1 MNCLAA
7 AIIFTSQGIPFI
19 QAGEEMLRTKPGTE
33 PGKKF
38 TSNSY
43 NSPDAINSIKW
54 NWKKEYADVVDYY
67 KGLIAFRK
75 EHIMLRMMESEEI
88 ETRLHFMEL
97 PPNMVGYTIDG
108 ENLEDTLKELCIVYN
123 ANRSQQQVEIP
134 EGTWNVY
141 VNEKNAGTKPLAE
154 KSGKTITIE
163 PLSAI
168 VLGR

>member
-1 MNCLAA
+1 
-7 AIIFTSQGIPFI
+7 
-19 QAGEEMLRTKPGTE
+19 
-33 PGKKF
+33 
-38 TSNSY
+38 
-43 NSPDAINSIKW
+43 
-54 NWKKEYADVVDYY
+54 
-67 KGLIAFRK
+67 
-75 EHIMLRMMESEEI
+75 MESEEI